1 MRWREVERI
10 DAVVEALLEPRAREQ
25 RGVCWREAHDGA
37 EEEGEEAMAEH
48 CVCWWSAC
56 AHALSQS
63 LSRSRWATRG
73 GGLPR
78 PLRFGR

>member
-1 MRWREVERI
+1 MSAVERI

-48 CVCWWSAC
+48 CVLVECVRA
-56 AHALSQS
+56 
-63 LSRSRWATRG
+63 RS
-73 GGLPR
+73 
-78 PLRFGR
+78 